1 TRSGSVAALHDQ
13 ILGAPQRSQARPEAV
28 AAVGGFPHK
37 LADWAAFFTTFS
49 FSAFFFSVFLAGCQK
64 GTSEIVIGVAGP
76 MTGDQSK
83 LGGDVE
89 RGARLAVEEWNGRG
103 GINGKKLRLE
113 VGDDQH
119 DPKQAVSVANKLV
132 NSGIVGVVGHFN
144 SSASIPASGIYHS
157 AGIPMITPG
166 STNPKLTEQGF
177 WNVFRVC
184 GRDDQQGKVG
194 ADFVGGKL
202 QLKRVAILHD
212 KTTYGQGLAEEFR
225 KHLAAFPG
233 VEVVSFDGIT
243 QGDKDFRG
251 ILTSI
256 KGKRPDLFFFGGIFP
271 EGGQLVKQ
279 AKEVGLSAPMLS
291 GDGVIDPKF
300 IEIAGSAAEGT
311 YLTFT
316 PDPEKIPQAKGF
328 LEKYKAQYGPELAPY
343 AIYSYDAANIL
354 LSVLAEA
361 DREGKIKDE
370 KRVAEMIRGV
380 KYDGAVGR
388 IEFDAKGDVKRSPYI
403 VWITKNG
410 KFEEFWKPEG

>member
-1 TRSGSVAALHDQ
+1 MVRKAFLLIALLASALTGCQ
-13 ILGAPQRSQARPEAV
+13 KAPQRA
-28 AAVGGFPHK
+28 
-37 LADWAAFFTTFS
+37 T
-49 FSAFFFSVFLAGCQK
+49 
-64 GTSEIVIGVAGP
+64 EIVIGVAGP

-89 RGARLAVEEWNGRG
+89 RGTRLAVEEWNARG
-103 GINGKKLRLE
+103 GIHGKKIRLE

-144 SSASIPASGIYHS
+144 SSASIPASAVYNG
-157 AGIPMITPG
+157 AGVPMITPA
-166 STNPKLTEQGF
+166 STNPQLTDQGF

-184 GRDDQQGKVG
+184 GRDDQQGKVA
-194 ADFVGGKL
+194 ADFVGAQLK
-202 QLKRVAILHD
+202 LKRVAILHD

-225 KHLAAFPG
+225 KSLAAYPS

-251 ILTSI
+251 ILTTI
-256 KGKRPDLFFFGGIFP
+256 KGKNPDLFFFGGVFP
-271 EGGQLVKQ
+271 EGGQLVKE
-279 AKEVGLSAPMLS
+279 AKEVGLTASMLS

-300 IEIAGSAAEGT
+300 IEIAGTAAEGT

-316 PDPEKIPQAKGF
+316 PDPEKLPQAKGF
-328 LEKYKAQYGPELAPY
+328 LEKYKAKYGNELAPY
-343 AIYSYDAANIL
+343 AIYSYDAANVL
-354 LSVLAEA
+354 LTSLAEA
-361 DREGKIKDE
+361 EKEGTLKNG
-370 KRVAEMIRGV
+370 KRVAEIIRNV
-380 KYDGAVGR
+380 KYDGPLGH
-388 IEFDAKGDVKRSPYI
+388 IEFDAKGDVKKSPYI

>member
-1 TRSGSVAALHDQ
+1 MVR
-13 ILGAPQRSQARPEAV
+13 
-28 AAVGGFPHK
+28 
-37 LADWAAFFTTFS
+37 AAFLLIAIF
-49 FSAFFFSVFLAGCQK
+49 ASVLAGCQK
-64 GTSEIVIGVAGP
+64 GAEGPSEIVIGVAGP

-89 RGARLAVEEWNGRG
+89 RGARLAVEEWNARG

-132 NSGIVGVVGHFN
+132 NSGIVGMVGHFN
-144 SSASIPASGIYHS
+144 SSASIPASAVYNS
-157 AGIPMITPG
+157 AGVPMITPA
-166 STNPKLTEQGF
+166 STNPRLTDQGF

-184 GRDDQQGKVG
+184 GRDDQQGKVA
-194 ADFVGGKL
+194 ADFVGGQLK
-202 QLKRVAILHD
+202 LKRVAILHD

-225 KHLAAFPG
+225 KSLAAYPES
-233 VEVVSFDGIT
+233 EVVSFDGIT

-256 KGKRPDLFFFGGIFP
+256 KGKNPELFFFGGVFP
-271 EGGQLVKQ
+271 EGGQLAKQ
-279 AKEVGLSAPMLS
+279 AKEVGLTAPMLS

-300 IEIAGSAAEGT
+300 IEIAGAAAEGT

-316 PDPEKIPQAKGF
+316 PDPENMPEAKGF
-328 LEKYKAQYGPELAPY
+328 LEKYKAKHGNELAPY

-354 LSVLAEA
+354 LTALAEA
-361 DREGKIKDE
+361 EKEGKIKDG
-370 KRVAEMIRGV
+370 KRVAEIMRNV
-380 KYDGAVGR
+380 NYDGALGH
-388 IEFDAKGDVKRSPYI
+388 IEFDEKGDVKKSPYI

-410 KFEEFWKPEG
+410 KFEEFWKPQG